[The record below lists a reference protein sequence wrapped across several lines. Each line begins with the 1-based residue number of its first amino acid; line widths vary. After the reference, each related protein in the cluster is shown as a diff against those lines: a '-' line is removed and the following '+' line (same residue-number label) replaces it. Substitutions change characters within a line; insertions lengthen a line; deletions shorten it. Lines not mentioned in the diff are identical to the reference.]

1 MKLKKKNA
9 MLISATTAT
18 ALCAVV
24 TTLSGNLAF
33 AAFKMPNMTEVFKIM
48 IKVFGIAPAAY
59 GLLPLM
65 VGFIKWILGRV
76 KDEPTESAKGNGSIG
91 NGILGVAATILIEA
105 NVESIATTLDS
116 AVKSLA
122 SK

>member
-33 AAFKMPNMTEVFKIM
+33 AAFKMPNMTTVFKIM
-48 IKVFGIAPAAY
+48 VQVFGLGPAAY
-59 GLLPLM
+59 GLIPLM
-65 VGFIKWILGRV
+65 VGFVKWIVGKV

-91 NGILGVAATILIEA
+91 NGILGSAATILIEA
-105 NVESIATTLDS
+105 NAESIASALNS
-116 AVKSLA
+116 AVQSLA
-122 SK
+122 S

>member
-1 MKLKKKNA
+1 

-33 AAFKMPNMTEVFKIM
+33 AAFEMPDMSTVFKIM
-48 IKVFGIAPAAY
+48 IQVIGIAPAAY
-59 GLLPLM
+59 GLIPLM
-65 VGFIKWILGRV
+65 VGFVKWIAGKV
-76 KDEPTESAKGNGSIG
+76 KDEPTESAKGNASIG

-105 NVESIATTLDS
+105 NAESIASALNS

-122 SK
+122 S